1 MTIFGVTAPTGQ
13 SEYYVRSRL
22 FTRDFLLEGQDSS
35 ASEDKSLC
43 VWCAVFGISQDTT
56 HNTIKTVNVI
66 LMCGVST
73 DKKSVEIYKIFMC
86 VAGLSFNGIKS
97 EHSSCRIK
105 PNLQARL
112 GGSVYQSN
120 LLIR

>member
-86 VAGLSFNGIKS
+86 VAGFMVSNVL
-97 EHSSCRIK
+97 C
-105 PNLQARL
+105 
-112 GGSVYQSN
+112 GGEADNRESPT
-120 LLIR
+120 

>member
-56 HNTIKTVNVI
+56 HNTIKTVNVN
-66 LMCGVST
+66 VN
-73 DKKSVEIYKIFMC
+73 VW
-86 VAGLSFNGIKS
+86 GLSQIKNRLRFIKS
-97 EHSSCRIK
+97 LCVW
-105 PNLQARL
+105 QA
-112 GGSVYQSN
+112 
-120 LLIR
+120 